1 MSYRAVLVCPTN
13 GSDVDLPF
21 DFETPDQFATATIEG
36 VTMEEC
42 PACGETHTFDKDVV
56 RLRKL

>member
-13 GSDVDLPF
+13 SNDVDLPF
-21 DFETPDQFATATIEG
+21 EFETPDQFATATIEG
-36 VTMEEC
+36 LTIEAC
-42 PACGETHTFDKDVV
+42 PACDQTHKFDKDVV